1 MRWFLGLILLLP
13 LSLHA
18 QEADRTL
25 KTIDFEERRLGNPE
39 DLPMHWTKVEGPGM
53 PHYVNA
59 HLSTER
65 ARSGKH
71 TFQFDLNGGSITY
84 RYDSKQVPVRAGAHF
99 RVQTF
104 VQTTALAHA
113 RARLTA
119 YFVDIDQRPILASIR
134 HSELYAAR
142 SEDDAW
148 HPLQVELSADRSAQG
163 LAIELE
169 LLQPEFYATK
179 TLGKHTIFPQ
189 DFRGKAWF
197 DDVTVSQVPQVRMST
212 DRPGNIVFR
221 GQPLALQVLVN
232 DRSTDDLAAQL
243 VVIDAKGNTV
253 YQRSGAL
260 DIANAENLGPGQ
272 KRMRLELPDLFPGWY
287 EASLV
292 MTSKGRYVGRHTLA
306 MVLLADDGRHFLPD
320 DRFGV
325 IATDLPF
332 GGWEELPQILPLLSA
347 GRVKLAVWTKQGDI
361 QQGDAERFDKLLI
374 ALKELSITPTAC
386 LVDPPPGVMKRS
398 KGGSWVDLLDAR
410 GEDWQPQLATM
421 IARHANHLDRW
432 QLGADGSEAFVRPE
446 MRAVYDRVY
455 DEFAKLVQHPDLAM
469 PWPAWYELE
478 GQLPATVAL
487 SVNGSV
493 LPHQLPLYMHE
504 IRKHEGQGSQPR
516 SVAVGSPHNLS
527 LSLELLNRQQYGREV
542 QIRDLAQRVIYALA
556 ADAQRLDLPLP
567 FSVTGEGDEIEKQP
581 QELFMIVRTLMST
594 LSGTT
599 FRGKLTI
606 GDGVEAFLFDRNG
619 EGLLAMW
626 DKGNRPGSKQL
637 ALNLGEHPRAI
648 DLWGNVTPL
657 LRTSADK
664 TSQKVRLTLGPM
676 PIFLVDIDGVLAQLR
691 ASVALDRPLI
701 ESSFIPHSR
710 RIRFVN
716 PYRQAI
722 SGVLKLK
729 APDGWTVSPGTFN
742 FSVNPNE
749 TFDREITIEFPYN
762 SFAGA
767 KTMQADFD
775 FQTDRNVHLSVPVTV
790 NLGLSDLGMQTLALR
805 DGKDVVVQQ
814 IITNYSDKKI
824 DYTAFAIM
832 QGKARLERL
841 VTNLAPGRST
851 IKLYRFAGAPGGA
864 NTKVR
869 VGVKELDGTRILNDE
884 VEIR

>member
-1 MRWFLGLILLLP
+1 MRLILSIILLATA
-13 LSLHA
+13 SLHA
-18 QEADRTL
+18 QDLDRTL

-53 PHYVNA
+53 PHYVNGRFT
-59 HLSTER
+59 TER
-65 ARSGKH
+65 ARSGKYA
-71 TFQFDLNGGSITY
+71 FLYELNGGSIVY
-84 RYDSKQVPVRAGAHF
+84 RYDSRQIPVRAGAHF

-119 YFVDIDQRPILASIR
+119 YFVDLDKRPILASMR
-134 HSELYAAR
+134 HSEMYAAKN
-142 SEDDAW
+142 EDDPW
-148 HPLQVELSADRSAQG
+148 HSLAVELTADRAAQG

-169 LLQPEFYATK
+169 VLQPEMYATK

-189 DFRGKAWF
+189 DFRGRVWF

-212 DRPGNIVFR
+212 NRPGNILIH
-221 GQPLALQVLVN
+221 GQPVSLQVLVN

-243 VVIDAKGNTV
+243 VVIDARGNSV

-260 DIANAENLGPGQ
+260 DMASAENPGPGH
-272 KRMRLELPDLFPGWY
+272 KRMRLELPDLPPGWY

-292 MTSKGRYVGRHTLA
+292 MTSRGRYVGRHTLA
-306 MVLLADDGRHFLPD
+306 MVLLADDGHGFRPD

-361 QQGDAERFDKLLI
+361 QQVDSERFDKLLI

-386 LVDPPPGVMKRS
+386 LVDPPPMASRRGKS
-398 KGGSWVDLLDAR
+398 GSWLELLDAR
-410 GEDWQPQLATM
+410 GQEWQPQLATM

-432 QLGADGSEAFVRPE
+432 QLGADGSEEFVRPE

-455 DEFAKLVQHPDLAM
+455 SEFAKLVQHPDLAM

-478 GQLPATVAL
+478 GRLPVTVAL

-504 IRKHEGQGSQPR
+504 IKKHEG
-516 SVAVGSPHNLS
+516 HNLS
-527 LSLELLNRQQYGREV
+527 LTLQLLDRQQYGREV

-556 ADAQRLDLPLP
+556 ADANRIDLPLP
-567 FSVTGEGDEIEKQP
+567 FSVTGQGDEIEKQP

-599 FRGKLTI
+599 YRGKLAI
-606 GDGVEAFLFDRNG
+606 GEGIEAFLFDRGG
-619 EGLLAMW
+619 EGLLAIW
-626 DKGNRPGSKQL
+626 DKGNRPGLKQL
-637 ALNLGEHPRAI
+637 ALNLGEHPRAV

-664 TSQKVRLTLGPM
+664 TNQKVQLTIGSM

-701 ESSFIPHSR
+701 ESSFVPHTR

-716 PYRQAI
+716 PYRQTI
-722 SGVLKLK
+722 SGTLKLK
-729 APDGWTVSPGTFN
+729 APSGWTISPATFN

-749 TFDREITIEFPYN
+749 TFDREMTLEFPYN

-767 KTMQADFD
+767 KTISADFD
-775 FQTDRNVHLSVPVTV
+775 FQTDHNVHLSVPVTV

-805 DGKDVVVQQ
+805 DGRDVVVQQ

-832 QGKARLERL
+832 QGMSRHERL

-851 IKLYRFAGAPGGA
+851 IKLYRFVNVPAGA

-869 VGVKELDGTRILNDE
+869 VGAKELDGTRILNDE

>member
-1 MRWFLGLILLLP
+1 MRWFLCLILLAP

-25 KTIDFEERRLGNPE
+25 KTIDFEERRLGNRE
-39 DLPMHWTKVEGPGM
+39 ELPMHWTKVEGPGM

-65 ARSGKH
+65 ARSGKY

-84 RYDSKQVPVRAGAHF
+84 RYNPERVPVRAGAHF
-99 RVQTF
+99 RVQTY

-119 YFVDIDQRPILASIR
+119 YFVDIDKRPILASIR

-142 SEDDAW
+142 SEDDPW
-148 HPLQVELSADRSAQG
+148 HALQVELSADRSAQG

-169 LLQPEFYATK
+169 LLQPELYATK
-179 TLGKHTIFPQ
+179 TLGKLTLFPQ

-212 DRPGNIVFR
+212 DRPGNILFR
-221 GQPLALQVLVN
+221 GQPLDLQVLVN

-243 VVIDAKGNTV
+243 VVTDSKGNTV

-260 DIANAENLGPGQ
+260 DIASAENLGPGQ
-272 KRMRLELPDLFPGWY
+272 KRMRLELPDLAPGWY

-306 MVLLADDGRHFLPD
+306 MVLLADDGHHFRPD

-332 GGWEELPQILPLLSA
+332 GGWEQLPQILPLLSA
-347 GRVKLAVWTKQGDI
+347 GRVKLAVWTKQADI

-398 KGGSWVDLLDAR
+398 KGGTWVDLLDAR
-410 GEDWQPQLATM
+410 GEEWQPQLATM

-432 QLGADGSEAFVRPE
+432 QLGADGSEEFVRPQ
-446 MRAVYDRVY
+446 MRVVYDKVY
-455 DEFAKLVQHPDLAM
+455 GEFAKLVQHPDLAM

-487 SVNGSV
+487 SVNSSV
-493 LPHQLPLYMHE
+493 LPHQLPLYMQD
-504 IRKHEGQGSQPR
+504 IRKHQG
-516 SVAVGSPHNLS
+516 HNLS
-527 LSLELLNRQQYGREV
+527 LTLQLLNREQYGREV

-567 FSVTGEGDEIEKQP
+567 FSVSGEGDEIEQQP

-599 FRGKLTI
+599 FRGKLMI
-606 GDGVEAFLFDRNG
+606 ADGVEAFLFDRNG

-626 DKGNRPGSKQL
+626 DKGNRAGSKQL

-664 TSQKVRLTLGPM
+664 TNQKVQLTLGPM
-676 PIFLVDIDGVLAQLR
+676 PIFLVDIDGLLAQLR

-701 ESSFIPHSR
+701 ESSFVPHTR

-716 PYRQAI
+716 PYRQTI

-729 APDGWTVSPGTFN
+729 APNGWTISPGTFN
-742 FSVNPNE
+742 FSVNPGE
-749 TFDREITIEFPYN
+749 AFDRDITLEFPYN

-767 KTMQADFD
+767 KTILADFD
-775 FQTDRNVHLSVPVTV
+775 FQTDGTVHLSVPVTV
-790 NLGLSDLGMQTLALR
+790 NLGLSDLGMQTLAFR

-832 QGKARLERL
+832 QGMARHERL

-851 IKLYRFAGAPGGA
+851 IKLYRFANAPSGV

>member
-1 MRWFLGLILLLP
+1 MRPILIFILLLAGQ
-13 LSLHA
+13 LRA
-18 QEADRTL
+18 QDADRTL
-25 KTIDFEERRLGNPE
+25 RTIDFEERRLGNPE
-39 DLPMHWTKVEGPGM
+39 ELPMHWTKVEGPGM
-53 PHYVNA
+53 PHYVNGR
-59 HLSTER
+59 LSTER
-65 ARSGKH
+65 ARTGKYS
-71 TFQFDLNGGSITY
+71 FLYELNGGSIVY
-84 RYDSKQVPVRAGAHF
+84 RYDSKQVPVRVGAHF

-104 VQTTALAHA
+104 VQTTALNHA

-119 YFVDIDQRPILASIR
+119 YFVDIDRRPIGASIR
-134 HSELYAAR
+134 HSELYAAKT
-142 SEDDAW
+142 DADPW
-148 HPLQVELSADRSAQG
+148 HPLNVELTANENAAG

-169 LLQPEFYATK
+169 LLQPEQYSVG
-179 TLGKHTIFPQ
+179 TLGKHTLFPQ

-212 DRPGNIVFR
+212 DRPGNIFLR
-221 GQPLALQVLVN
+221 GQALTLQILVN

-243 VVIDAKGNTV
+243 VVVDARGATV
-253 YQRSGAL
+253 YQHSGAME
-260 DIANAENLGPGQ
+260 IAAAENLAPGQ
-272 KRMRLELPDLFPGWY
+272 KRMRLALPDLPPGWY

-292 MTSKGRYVGRHTLA
+292 MTSKGRYVGRHTLD
-306 MVLLADDGRHFLPD
+306 MVLLADDSHSFQPD

-361 QQGDAERFDKLLI
+361 QQGDSERFDKLLI

-386 LVDPPPGVMKRS
+386 LVDPPPQVMKRL
-398 KGGSWVDLLDAR
+398 KGGSWVELLEAR

-446 MRAVYDRVY
+446 MRQVYDKIY
-455 DEFAKLVQHPDLAM
+455 KEFVKLVQHPDLAM

-493 LPHQLPLYMHE
+493 LPHQLPLYMQE
-504 IRKHEGQGSQPR
+504 IRKHEG
-516 SVAVGSPHNLS
+516 HNLS
-527 LSLELLNRQQYGREV
+527 LTLQLLDRQQYGREV

-556 ADAQRLDLPLP
+556 ADAKRIDLPLP
-567 FSVTGEGDEIEKQP
+567 FSVSGENGETEKEP
-581 QELFMIVRTLMST
+581 QEMFMIVRTLMST

-599 FRGKLTI
+599 FRGKVTV

-619 EGLLAMW
+619 EGLLAIW
-626 DKGNRPGSKQL
+626 DKGNRAGAKQL
-637 ALNLGEHPRAI
+637 ALNLGEHPRAV

-664 TSQKVRLTLGPM
+664 SNQKVQVTIGSM
-676 PIFLVDIDGVLAQLR
+676 PIFLVDIDGLLAQLR

-701 ESSFIPHSR
+701 ESSFVPHGR

-716 PYRQAI
+716 PYRQTI
-722 SGVLKLK
+722 GGVLKLK
-729 APDGWTVSPGTFN
+729 APAGWTISPGTFN

-749 TFDREITIEFPYN
+749 TFDREITLEFPYN

-767 KTMQADFD
+767 KTIAAEFE
-775 FQTDRNVHLSVPVTV
+775 FQTDQVVHLTVPVTV

-814 IITNYSDKKI
+814 IITNYSEKKI
-824 DYTAFAIM
+824 DYTAFAMM
-832 QGKARLERL
+832 QGLARHERL

-851 IKLYRFAGAPGGA
+851 IKLYRFANAPSGA